1 MENAVM
7 LVWSK
12 AAILGACGLVA
23 ATRPA
28 PSRSGPR
35 ANTAGIELA
44 AQGIDVGSTSP
55 AYTETNCSCSQFTCG
70 GVAVPACSAVC
81 AGPKHAFCSQGAC
94 SGPAGFESATPNVCR
109 CE

>member
-12 AAILGACGLVA
+12 AALLGACGIA
-23 ATRPA
+23 AAMREA
-28 PSRSGPR
+28 PSRSGPP
-35 ANTAGIELA
+35 ASTGASELTAE
-44 AQGIDVGSTSP
+44 GIDAGSASP

-70 GVAVPACSAVC
+70 GLAVPACSSVC
-81 AGPKHAFCSQGAC
+81 TAPKHAFCSQGSC
-94 SGPAGFESATPNVCR
+94 SGPAGFESAIPNVCR